1 MASQPSAAFPLTALR
16 IPQPSSEMRQF
27 LTLKPWLA
35 GMLLASSLAAH
46 AAPQADT
53 VTSEDS
59 GFAPVIERVR
69 SALKRQADLCNVD
82 AMHEVLGVIPVTNV
96 RNQRFK
102 STEDLY
108 RSLYEFAKAH
118 AGYLPSIEIY
128 YAQGNQRRPSC
139 GLYFSLRRKHGSG
152 ITDERLKQDLA
163 LQRVST
169 QQGLH
174 DSGVIEEFIAN
185 PAQGLDGVRF
195 TMVNGVL
202 TEIMVFA
209 AD

>member
-1 MASQPSAAFPLTALR
+1 MTLT
-16 IPQPSSEMRQF
+16 S
-27 LTLKPWLA
+27 KPWLA
-35 GMLLASSLAAH
+35 GMLLASSFAAY
-46 AAPQADT
+46 ADPQAAT
-53 VTSEDS
+53 VASEDS
-59 GFAPVIERVR
+59 GFAPVIEMLR
-69 SALKRQADLCNVD
+69 SALKRQADMCDVD

-102 STEDLY
+102 TTEDLY

-128 YAQGNQRRPSC
+128 YSQGNQRHPSC
-139 GLYFSLRRKHGSG
+139 GLYFSLRRKYGSG
-152 ITDERLKQDLA
+152 ITKERLKQKVA
-163 LQRVST
+163 LQLMST

-174 DSGVIEEFIAN
+174 DSGIIEEFIAN